1 MLKLN
6 ASYSKKIPVP
16 GEDYSSQ
23 SFHCSMEVE
32 LSDTASTEQL
42 QSKIHDTFAMVRGA
56 VETELH
62 GKQPEKSDLRVLPN
76 KDSSQ
81 KTETTAKASNRQI
94 RYILDL
100 AKDQGLGIS
109 QINERVRQQFGA
121 ASVYDI
127 DRKAASRMVDEL
139 KAAA

>member
-81 KTETTAKASNRQI
+81 KTETTAKASNKQI

-100 AKDQGLGIS
+100 AKDRGLGIS
-109 QINERVRQQFGA
+109 QINERARQQFGA
-121 ASVYDI
+121 DSVYDI

>member
-42 QSKIHDTFAMVRGA
+42 QSKIHETFAMVRGA

-81 KTETTAKASNRQI
+81 KTETTAKASNKQI

-100 AKDQGLGIS
+100 AKDRGLGIS
-109 QINERVRQQFGA
+109 QINERARQQFGA
-121 ASVYDI
+121 DSVYDI

>member
-42 QSKIHDTFAMVRGA
+42 QSKIHDTFSMVRGA

-62 GKQPEKSDLRVLPN
+62 GKQPEKSDLRVLLN
-76 KDSSQ
+76 KEASQ
-81 KTETTAKASNRQI
+81 KAEATTKASNKQI

-100 AKDQGLGIS
+100 AKDRGLGIS
-109 QINERVRQQFGA
+109 QINEWARQQFGA
-121 ASVYDI
+121 DSAYDI

>member
-1 MLKLN
+1 MLKII
-6 ASYSKKIPVP
+6 ASFSKKVP
-16 GEDYSSQ
+16 AEKEYSSQ
-23 SFHCSMEVE
+23 SYFCTLEREVPD
-32 LSDTASTEQL
+32 SASVEQI
-42 QSKIHDTFAMVRGA
+42 QSHIHATFGLVKEA
-56 VETELH
+56 VEAELT

-76 KDSSQ
+76 KEPTQ
-81 KTETTAKASNRQI
+81 KAETTAKASNKQI

-100 AKDQGLGIS
+100 AKDRGLGIS
-109 QINERVRQQFGA
+109 EINERARRQFGA

>member
-32 LSDTASTEQL
+32 LSDTASTEHL

-76 KDSSQ
+76 KETSQ
-81 KTETTAKASNRQI
+81 KTETSAKASNKQI

-100 AKDQGLGIS
+100 AKDRGLGIS
-109 QINERVRQQFGA
+109 QINDRARQQFGA
-121 ASVYDI
+121 DSVYDI

>member
-42 QSKIHDTFAMVRGA
+42 QSKIHETFAMVRGA

-81 KTETTAKASNRQI
+81 KAETTAKASNKQI

-100 AKDQGLGIS
+100 AKDRGLGIS
-109 QINERVRQQFGA
+109 QINEWARQQFGA
-121 ASVYDI
+121 DSVYDI